1 MTLLEG
7 MHLEWKAAYVPEI
20 KKEVIAFA
28 NSQGGTICIGIADN
42 GEVLGVED
50 ADRIM
55 QQAGNIIRDAIRPD
69 VSMFTMISV
78 VQKEGKPIVEITVE
92 RGTNRP
98 YYLYEKGLKPSGVYV
113 RQGSSSVPASEE
125 AIRKMI
131 RETDG
136 ESFERNRSLSQELT
150 FQYMSQ
156 EMQKRGL
163 EFGMAQQRNLGL
175 IGEDGLYTNLGLL
188 LSEQCVHSIKLA
200 VFQGNDKRIF
210 RERKE
215 FHGSLLQQLK
225 EVYETIN
232 FYNRT
237 QATFIGLERVDHRD
251 YPPEAIREALLNAIV
266 HREYSFS
273 GSTLVNIYENQIEF
287 LSLGGLVPGLS
298 MEAVLMG
305 VSQSRNEKLAGV
317 FYRMQLIEAYG
328 TGISKILR
336 FYEGK
341 EPQPE
346 FASVDGA
353 FRVVLPNLQYDL
365 DQKKEYTKINHRE
378 KDKKAMDT
386 LSEQHRRILSL
397 AQQQGQL
404 TRRDIEKHLQIS
416 TSRSIGLLKEMTE
429 AELLLKEGKGRN
441 TIYRPY
447 TVNDGSK

>member
-1 MTLLEG
+1 MTILEG

-92 RGTNRP
+92 RGT
-98 YYLYEKGLKPSGVYV
+98 
-113 RQGSSSVPASEE
+113 
-125 AIRKMI
+125 
-131 RETDG
+131 DG

-156 EMQKRGL
+156 EMQKRKL

-225 EVYETIN
+225 EVYETID